1 MSSSCF
7 PFVLPMLL
15 FCLPNVFQMYLFS
28 LPSVFL
34 LCHYSV
40 FLTSN
45 ALLVLFSL
53 LPSGQLNKKIF
64 QELQRWFC
72 NRHVNCFQAA
82 GRKSTNTLC
91 SNSNL
96 FFFKFEKPKTQ
107 ISQFQLVFK
116 FPKLKFAK
124 QPKNRKLKFDLSG
137 WFQSMSCITFQ
148 GLSDVPGQLKAC
160 LPTELKTKYC
170 SYERFPEMWK

>member
-1 MSSSCF
+1 MLILCRIFLEINICQFFAEYFLKKTLCRSPMGWKVVPSEGGSLPVQLQVGPGDQIGLFSLFSALDLLTFCLPSCYFFLMSSSCF

-72 NRHVNCFQAA
+72 KRHVNCFQAS
-82 GRKSTNTLC
+82 R
-91 SNSNL
+91 
-96 FFFKFEKPKTQ
+96 
-107 ISQFQLVFK
+107 
-116 FPKLKFAK
+116 
-124 QPKNRKLKFDLSG
+124 
-137 WFQSMSCITFQ
+137 
-148 GLSDVPGQLKAC
+148 
-160 LPTELKTKYC
+160 
-170 SYERFPEMWK
+170 